1 MRIMKIVAGIL
12 WLSAG
17 MLAQSESVL
26 TPGMQNVME
35 SKGETETISAW
46 IFFADKGTN
55 IAENL
60 QRAEAQLT
68 PRAYQRRLRNRGA
81 GGAGNLVDFYDLPVN
96 PQYVREVSAH
106 AVRIRHKS
114 RWLNAI
120 SVEIKKASIYDI
132 AALPFVKK
140 IDLVHKSVRPLPEV
154 VENPTL
160 PSQNNDGTTILDYG
174 PSFTQNNQINVPA
187 LHNLGYDGS
196 GVLVA
201 MLDAGFNNLQHEA
214 LVHLNI
220 LHTWDFVNGD
230 SIVWDEPGQ
239 MGTGNHGTYTL
250 SALAGFKENRLIGP
264 AYGRRPLGCRR

>member
-81 GGAGNLVDFYDLPVN
+81 PNTFGKFRLMRYESAINPAG
-96 PQYVREVSAH
+96 
-106 AVRIRHKS
+106 
-114 RWLNAI
+114 
-120 SVEIKKASIYDI
+120 
-132 AALPFVKK
+132 
-140 IDLVHKSVRPLPEV
+140 
-154 VENPTL
+154 
-160 PSQNNDGTTILDYG
+160 
-174 PSFTQNNQINVPA
+174 
-187 LHNLGYDGS
+187 
-196 GVLVA
+196 
-201 MLDAGFNNLQHEA
+201 
-214 LVHLNI
+214 
-220 LHTWDFVNGD
+220 
-230 SIVWDEPGQ
+230 
-239 MGTGNHGTYTL
+239 
-250 SALAGFKENRLIGP
+250 
-264 AYGRRPLGCRR
+264 